1 MPFCPKC
8 WKEYPKGFA
17 TCEACQVPLT
27 NVPPQHEHKHEHEHE
42 HEEKPKEAPKKK

>member
-17 TCEACQVPLT
+17 TCEACEVPLT
-27 NVPPQHEHKHEHEHE
+27 NVPPAHK
-42 HEEKPKEAPKKK
+42 HEEKPKTEPKAKSPKKK